1 MKPDMK
7 HIQQVPKHIAKWHDT
22 LWLQEREKK
31 APWYVLFIRILEILW
46 RGIFENSL
54 FSRASALSFSS
65 LLALAPI
72 LGIFVILSGS
82 FLRVNT
88 EDHVKQALFLIA
100 PSLEEYV
107 NGDGVSPAQPTA
119 PQQTASVPATP
130 STTAASPLPPKAQ
143 SPEPAA
149 NAAQTPA
156 PVSSSATSST
166 QRAAPQQTLPAQAA
180 PTPALSPDQKQ
191 AHEMNHALDLLISHM
206 IQGVRDNISGIS
218 KSGKSVASVI
228 GGLVL
233 IWMGIIL
240 LVAVENTMNNI
251 WGVKSGRAWS
261 KKLVLYWALLSL
273 GILGALALVGLSS
286 AATLGKILD
295 SLPFGANLSRHTTSV
310 GAVLTGISLTL
321 ILTLFYKF
329 FPNTRVRFGPAFI
342 GGFVAA
348 LLLVANKLFA
358 TMYINRVI
366 TIQSLFGSM
375 GIILVLMFGLYL
387 FWAFLLIGA
396 QLTYAVQNAKFLADQ
411 RAWAH
416 ASSRA
421 RETIAIA
428 ALVLVSRRFSRCE
441 PALSSDEIAE
451 TLRVPSNV
459 LNEALVKLCEMGCL
473 TALES
478 NSPERRGSD
487 RLCFTP
493 ARPVSSITFAIF
505 HDAYMG
511 LGEDRG
517 VEQLREADPVVDLFW
532 QRMTEAVNTLS
543 GDSIEAL
550 LSRAEQEENDA
561 STPESGESR

>member
-1 MKPDMK
+1 M
-7 HIQQVPKHIAKWHDT
+7 
-22 LWLQEREKK
+22 
-31 APWYVLFIRILEILW
+31 
-46 RGIFENSL
+46 FENSL

-107 NGDGVSPAQPTA
+107 NGDGVPAPAQTLP
-119 PQQTASVPATP
+119 PQQAAPAP
-130 STTAASPLPPKAQ
+130 AAPPNAAATPLPPKAQ
-143 SPEPAA
+143 NPAPAA
-149 NAAQTPA
+149 STAQTPA
-156 PVSSSATSST
+156 PAATPPH
-166 QRAAPQQTLPAQAA
+166 AAPQQALSTPAA
-180 PTPALSPDQKQ
+180 PVLSPDQKQ

-286 AATLGKILD
+286 AATLGKILG
-295 SLPFGANLSRHTTSV
+295 SLPFGTDLSRHTTSV

-329 FPNTRVRFGPAFI
+329 FPNTRVRFRPAFI

-428 ALVLVSRRFSRCE
+428 SLVLVSRRFSRCE

-451 TLRVPSNV
+451 ALRVPSNV
-459 LNEALVKLCEMGCL
+459 LNEALVKLCEMGFL

-493 ARPVSSITFAIF
+493 ARPISSITFATF
-505 HDAYMG
+505 HNAYMG

-532 QRMTEAVNTLS
+532 QHMTEAVDSLS

-550 LSRAEQEENDA
+550 LARAEQEETDV